1 MRFFAASMEKY
12 GPEQG
17 VLDIT
22 TRAEIQL
29 HGVKIE
35 DAPDIIDGLYQ
46 RNQTCFQSA
55 LDNVRNLVGS
65 PLAGSDDYQM
75 VDTRD
80 LCNALNDLISLDPV
94 TGTRGNPV
102 YGCLP

>member
-1 MRFFAASMEKY
+1 MDQSKVFLIS
-12 GPEQG
+12 PH
-17 VLDIT
+17 VLKFSFMG
-22 TRAEIQL
+22 L
-29 HGVKIE
+29 K
-35 DAPDIIDGLYQ
+35 DAPDFIDGLYQ

-65 PLAGSDDYQM
+65 PLAGIDDYQM

>member
-29 HGVKIE
+29 HGLKRC
-35 DAPDIIDGLYQ
+35 A
-46 RNQTCFQSA
+46 
-55 LDNVRNLVGS
+55 
-65 PLAGSDDYQM
+65 
-75 VDTRD
+75 
-80 LCNALNDLISLDPV
+80 
-94 TGTRGNPV
+94 
-102 YGCLP
+102 